1 MSNLNWISWDC
12 DSLPAAESERSPRQ
26 QSASR
31 TAASAAP
38 STPSTR
44 WTPARLRFIRR
55 GLGVA
60 MLLQAALAVLVIV
73 SGCHPPATPTA
84 FLPTDSQDAC
94 PLSAS
99 TFDGWFQPA
108 SVVGGNVVIN
118 GIANPANSLNAPN
131 PNCGFYQWGENM
143 FLWLT
148 SPAPST
154 YGGGAHIFDS
164 PTFYDVSPL
173 NGSNQRTLIPHVQG
187 VIRAFPLRMAQL
199 GAHGLPV
206 IRDVNGRLL
215 EARPVDAKLQPKVR
229 DVTGKVIPVAHA
241 RIEKGKLILL
251 DAKGNV
257 IQASQPAIGNAANI
271 TRSEINPL
279 IVQKFIIDGI
289 IVFIDPTLA
298 VIITEQG
305 QAGDA
310 SVLQAQTTANGS
322 LVYYSTMVN
331 DVYAYF
337 LTGQKDCITNP
348 GGAGA
353 FCSTTTATDNEFPTT
368 STDLTNVMNYAAA
381 HGKAASTF
389 PDQNALAIEVKS
401 SWVMASSLPNVG
413 SYITMTATVPTYNE
427 SNANT
432 WTPTGQ
438 QTVLL
443 ALVGMHVVGS
453 TGSHP
458 EMVWASFE
466 HQGNTPL
473 APYSYNSQSSGVVNV
488 NPPTSGT
495 WLFASSSSTAVQPL
509 NLNNFNQPHM
519 AVSSTPVANSIQ
531 SENGF
536 TISPSDTLRL
546 QPFGM
551 VGSNAGSNSEILS
564 TNTHVQAMLA
574 SGDVRANYFLV
585 GATWTPFGSNPG
597 PSNGGVGTSML
608 ANSTME
614 TYAQGGNCFE
624 CHQNNQQPPAGPTV
638 PTVQISHVYPAIN
651 PLF

>member
-1 MSNLNWISWDC
+1 MRNQNSIPSIPLD
-12 DSLPAAESERSPRQ
+12 
-26 QSASR
+26 
-31 TAASAAP
+31 AASMHSPAP
-38 STPSTR
+38 QSRQS
-44 WTPARLRFIRR
+44 IRR
-55 GLGVA
+55 RIKFA
-60 MLLQAALAVLVIV
+60 LLAPAVLFVLVVI
-73 SGCHPPATPTA
+73 SGCHPPAPTA
-84 FLPTDSQDAC
+84 FLPTNSQDAC
-94 PLSAS
+94 PLSAT
-99 TFDGWFQPA
+99 TFDGWFQPT
-108 SVVGGNVVIN
+108 SVVSGNVVIN
-118 GIANPANSLNAPN
+118 GIANPANSLNAPT
-131 PNCGFYQWGENM
+131 PNCGFYQWSENM

-173 NGSNQRTLIPHVQG
+173 NGTQRTLIPHVQG
-187 VIRAFPLRMAQL
+187 VIRAFPLRIAKH
-199 GAHGLPV
+199 GPHGLPV
-206 IRDVNGRLL
+206 VRDISGRLL
-215 EARPVDAKLQPKVR
+215 ETLPVDPKLKPRVR
-229 DVTGKVIPVAHA
+229 DVTGKIVVVTHA
-241 RIEKGKLILL
+241 RMDQGKLVLL
-251 DAKGNV
+251 DAKGSL
-257 IQASQPAIGNAANI
+257 ILAAQPTIGAAAN
-271 TRSEINPL
+271 TKLANPARAQINPL
-279 IVQKFIIDGI
+279 IVQKFIIDGFNI
-289 IVFIDPTLA
+289 FIDPTLA
-298 VIITEQG
+298 VITTEQG
-305 QAGDA
+305 QAGDD

-368 STDLTNVMNYAAA
+368 AADLANIMNYATA

-401 SWVMASSLPNVG
+401 SWVLASSLPNANT
-413 SYITMTATVPTYNE
+413 YITMTATVPTYNT
-427 SNANT
+427 SNPNT

-438 QTVLL
+438 QTVQL

-458 EMVWASFE
+458 EMVWGSFE

-473 APYSYNSQSSGVVNV
+473 APYSYNNNATPSAIVNV

-495 WLFASSSSTAVQPL
+495 WLFAASNSTASQPL

-519 AVSSTPVANSIQ
+519 AVSGTPVANSIQ
-531 SENGF
+531 SEPGF
-536 TISPSDTLRL
+536 SISPSDTLRL

-551 VGSNAGSNSEILS
+551 DGSNASSNSEILS
-564 TNTHVQAMLA
+564 TNTHVQALLA
-574 SGDVRANYFLV
+574 PGDVRANYFLI

-597 PSNGGVGTSML
+597 PTNGGVGTNLL

-624 CHQNNQQPPAGPTV
+624 CHQNSQQPPAGPTV
-638 PTVQISHVYPAIN
+638 PTTQISHVYPAIN